1 MPAAPGDAVSHI
13 HLVRRHRLGRKRA
26 VAKVERLRQELSEA
40 HEFEGEW
47 EDQVLHISRTGARGD
62 IEVGKDAIE
71 VKVELGMLL
80 RPWRERIRKE
90 IEGHLDSL
98 FPDPGE

>member
-1 MPAAPGDAVSHI
+1 MSHI

-26 VAKVERLRQELSEA
+26 AAKVERLREELSEA

-47 EDQVLHISRTGARGD
+47 EDQVLRISRTGARGA

-71 VKVELGMLL
+71 VRVELGMLL
-80 RPWRERIRKE
+80 RPWRERIQRE
-90 IEGHLDSL
+90 IEAHLDTL
-98 FPDPGE
+98 FPDPDE